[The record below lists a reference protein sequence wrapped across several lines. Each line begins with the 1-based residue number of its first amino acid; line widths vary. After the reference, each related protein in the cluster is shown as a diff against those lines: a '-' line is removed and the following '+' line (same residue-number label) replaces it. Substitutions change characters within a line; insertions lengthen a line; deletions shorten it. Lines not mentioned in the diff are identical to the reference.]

1 MSEEST
7 AKVIPLPKKKG
18 FGDVLKS
25 TKTKKVV
32 KSKTTSRT
40 LQASDEIKEEID
52 RFVKANKNFKVAK
65 TAVEHSKGII
75 LEYINPLQDEDGRNN
90 KFSTSYD
97 VEGVEK
103 SVKFV
108 SSNRYT
114 INPDDEEKIA
124 EILGDEFDELIV
136 KSSLVKLKDEV
147 FEDEEMQD
155 KLMELLGD
163 DFGTFLETI
172 TTMKVAVDFNKHIYS
187 AAGDKLDD
195 LRVYCKP
202 YSASLR

>member
-1 MSEEST
+1 MGET

-18 FGDVLKS
+18 FGAALTA
-25 TKTKKVV
+25 TKTKK
-32 KSKTTSRT
+32 KSKAKKTTRSLVAT
-40 LQASDEIKEEID
+40 DEIKEEID
-52 RFVKANKNFKVAK
+52 RFVKSTKNMKVAK
-65 TAVEHSKGII
+65 AEVENSKGII
-75 LEYINPLQDEDGRNN
+75 LDYINPLQDEDGEKG

-97 VEGVEK
+97 VEGVKE
-103 SVKFV
+103 SIKFV

-114 INPDDEEKIA
+114 INPDDEAKIA
-124 EILGDEFDELIV
+124 EILGNEFDELIV
-136 KSSLVKLKDEV
+136 KSHVVKLKDEV
-147 FEDEEMQD
+147 FESEEMQD

-172 TTMKVAVDFNKHIYS
+172 TTMKVAVDFNRDVYR

-202 YSASLR
+202 YSPSLR